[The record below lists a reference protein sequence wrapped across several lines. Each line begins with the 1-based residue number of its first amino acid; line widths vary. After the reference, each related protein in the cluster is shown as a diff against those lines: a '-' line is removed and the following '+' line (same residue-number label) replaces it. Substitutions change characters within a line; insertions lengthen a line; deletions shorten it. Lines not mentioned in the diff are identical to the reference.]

1 MRAVHGRK
9 DIFNADSHDGSGVS
23 FHLGRQMS
31 KFLTSL
37 VEKCA
42 VSLEIAEGRCHIT
55 GKGLFGIL
63 GVVAILAFIV
73 HFAPQLVSLLTSH

>member
-1 MRAVHGRK
+1 MA
-9 DIFNADSHDGSGVS
+9 
-23 FHLGRQMS
+23 

-42 VSLEIAEGRCHIT
+42 VSLEIADGRCHIT
-55 GKGLFGIL
+55 GKGLFGVL

-73 HFAPQLVSLLTSH
+73 HFAPQLIGLVTGR